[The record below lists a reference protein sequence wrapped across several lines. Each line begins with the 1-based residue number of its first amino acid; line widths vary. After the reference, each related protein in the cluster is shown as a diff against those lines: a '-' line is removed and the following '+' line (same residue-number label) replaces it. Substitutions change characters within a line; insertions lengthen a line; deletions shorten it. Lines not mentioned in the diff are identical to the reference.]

1 MKAYE
6 INTTAF
12 DEENF
17 IIFTDLTES
26 QIKKVIEP
34 IVLSERE
41 DGEYYDNDVLLDAL
55 VDAYPKNEIYGYQNN
70 PKLITI

>member
-12 DEENF
+12 DDENF

>member
-12 DEENF
+12 DEENL

-41 DGEYYDNDVLLDAL
+41 DGEYYDNDVLLNAL
-55 VDAYPKNEIYGYQNN
+55 VDAYPNNEIYGYQNN

>member
-12 DEENF
+12 DEENL

-41 DGEYYDNDVLLDAL
+41 DGEYYDNDVLLNAL
-55 VDAYPKNEIYGYQNN
+55 VDTYPNNEIYGYQNN

>member
-12 DEENF
+12 NEENLM
-17 IIFTDLTES
+17 IFTDLTES

-34 IVLSERE
+34 IVISGR
-41 DGEYYDNDVLLDAL
+41 DDSDYYDTDELFDAL
-55 VDAYPKNEIYGYQNN
+55 VDAYPKNQIYINE

>member
-12 DEENF
+12 DEENL

>member
-6 INTTAF
+6 INTTAWE
-12 DEENF
+12 EENL
-17 IIFTDLTES
+17 IIFTELTES

-55 VDAYPKNEIYGYQNN
+55 INAYPNNEIYGYQNN
-70 PKLITI
+70 PKRIEI